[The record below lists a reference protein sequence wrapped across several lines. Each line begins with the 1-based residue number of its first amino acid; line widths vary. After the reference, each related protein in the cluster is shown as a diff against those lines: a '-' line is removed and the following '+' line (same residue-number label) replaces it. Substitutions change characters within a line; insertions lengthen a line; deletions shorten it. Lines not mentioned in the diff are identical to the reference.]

1 MQNKDNSSSKA
12 SQLLLHQN
20 SKMSVQTANQ
30 AESEYRPE
38 YYVKIKE
45 IKKDPIMM
53 RKQKL
58 EKYRHQRNVS
68 EILKRDPSNSVLETM
83 HQMS

>member
-30 AESEYRPE
+30 TESEYRPG

-58 EKYRHQRNVS
+58 EKYRHQRKVS